1 MAKTSKK
8 YLRGDPAI
16 PYEKDLKKASELAS
30 KLVRPGHEPL
40 YFYKI
45 RGDWNQAK
53 TDKFMKSLSEEN
65 VILMKKLGVHL
76 PQRFHFFKGFGLKME
91 KDSIQQTIDVAKLM
105 HKHNLMVS
113 VYIGGTIFTQ
123 YFYKERPEAKDWVRK
138 TQGGEMCTYS
148 SYQLG
153 RYFPCLNNPEYI
165 EYTYRV
171 LDVAIDQVQADEI
184 FFDNQILRN
193 EPRSCR
199 CNYCIEHLNKMIREK
214 YTLDECEERYGFRE
228 YPDMLAPQW
237 SQANKPW
244 RLDRIGETLIQDWID
259 HRISMLKEF
268 YTKMKNYVKS
278 KSKTTAV
285 GMNIKGIH
293 GHNRGFNH
301 GVDHG
306 VVKDLFDWSCI
317 DGYHPSFKDGVL
329 NTELRFFKAAHSNHM
344 NIESDFSTDLKCA
357 EGQVFNYKKFI
368 PGHGHLGDMGDCHL
382 VSPTTYYFREI
393 QNRLMDKKHVHD
405 VAVLRTYPSVNYNCA
420 SVHEKLYPLEQ
431 TLIMHH
437 IPFGIIFDE
446 NIEEIEKHRIIVLG
460 EQEAISDKWLDALEK
475 FMKKGGGVIATGKT
489 ASYNHWYRP
498 RQPVHG
504 LVRFLGHAPAGKY
517 EEVAIGKGKFVY
529 IPELKVHQKWSIE
542 DWFSVDAGI
551 KPVINEQEV
560 LKAIN
565 DATGKTPLIYDID
578 GPQGLLPEAIWVSE
592 NKELDL
598 HFVNYGAENMPLSVK
613 VALPKGKTNAAV
625 KLIVPDTG
633 INESI
638 DVSIGKISISVNLR
652 SPKVYSCLQIK
663 FS

>member
-1 MAKTSKK
+1 MTNSNKK

-16 PYEKDLKKASELAS
+16 PYEKNIEKAKALAKNLQRPSHEPIFFHKIKGVWTDQLAS
-30 KLVRPGHEPL
+30 Q
-40 YFYKI
+40 Y
-45 RGDWNQAK
+45 AK
-53 TDKFMKSLSEEN
+53 MFSEEN
-65 VILMKKLGVHL
+65 VITMKELGVHL
-76 PQRFHFFKGFGLKME
+76 PQRFHFFKGFGLKLE
-91 KDSIQQTIDVAKLM
+91 KDSIQKTIDVAKLM

-113 VYIGGTIFTQ
+113 VYIGGTLFTQ
-123 YFYKERPEAKDWVRK
+123 YFFKEKPEAKDWARK

-244 RLDRIGETLIQDWID
+244 RMDRVQETLIQDWID
-259 HRISMLKEF
+259 HRVLMLKEF
-268 YTKMKNYVKS
+268 YTKMKDYVQS

-293 GHNRGFNH
+293 GHNRAFNH

-329 NTELRFFKAAHSNHM
+329 HTELRFFKAGHSNHM
-344 NIESDFSTDLKCA
+344 NVESDFSTDLKGA
-357 EGQVFNYKKFI
+357 ENQVFNFKKFI
-368 PGHGHLGDMGDCHL
+368 PGHGHLGDMGDCNL
-382 VSPTTYYFREI
+382 VSPLTFYFREI
-393 QNRLMDKKHVHD
+393 QERLMDKKHCHD
-405 VAVLRTYPSVNYNCA
+405 VVILRSYPSVNYNCA

-431 TLIMHH
+431 TLIMNQ

-446 NIEEIEKHRIIVLG
+446 NINEINKHRIIVLG
-460 EQEAISDKWLDALEK
+460 EQEALSDKWLDALEN
-475 FMKKGGGVIATGKT
+475 FMKNGGGVIATGKT
-489 ASYNHWYRP
+489 ASFNHWYRP
-498 RQPVHG
+498 RVPVHG
-504 LVRFLGHAPAGKY
+504 LVRFLGHTPAGKY
-517 EEVAIGKGKFVY
+517 EEVSVGKGKFVY
-529 IPELKVHQKWSIE
+529 IPELKVHQKWSMD
-542 DWFSVDAGI
+542 DWFSVDDGI
-551 KPVINEQEV
+551 RPVINDQEV
-560 LKAIN
+560 LKAIK
-565 DATGKTPLIYDID
+565 DATVGSPLIYEID
-578 GPQGLLPEAIWVSE
+578 GPQGLMPEAIWVNE
-592 NKELDL
+592 GKELDL
-598 HFVNYGAENMPLSVK
+598 HFVNYGASGMPVLAK
-613 VALPKGKTNAAV
+613 IAMPIGKTKAIV
-625 KLIVPDTG
+625 KLVEPDKNIDQVIDAAISKTYLTV
-633 INESI
+633 SI
-638 DVSIGKISISVNLR
+638 DSPTTYNCLRVS
-652 SPKVYSCLQIK
+652 YS
-663 FS
+663 